1 MERKELG
8 PKVGRQIGGGLRSA
22 PEGMSYVDITGRV
35 DGDNDGI
42 VFEGIPGMERPII
55 PRFLVPTNLAGKL
68 SKLVEGDSLEIER
81 QRRAGNTNIEFD
93 ESKFNSIISSLKEE
107 SSTVR
112 EIVSPNR
119 KKYLREQMM
128 ILIRCYIVL
137 QIESLGLR

>member
-93 ESKFNSIISSLKEE
+93 ESKFNSIISPIIQNLY
-107 SSTVR
+107 
-112 EIVSPNR
+112 N
-119 KKYLREQMM
+119 KKCKRFICIFFITHFDDKFALAIARVYH
-128 ILIRCYIVL
+128 I
-137 QIESLGLR
+137 